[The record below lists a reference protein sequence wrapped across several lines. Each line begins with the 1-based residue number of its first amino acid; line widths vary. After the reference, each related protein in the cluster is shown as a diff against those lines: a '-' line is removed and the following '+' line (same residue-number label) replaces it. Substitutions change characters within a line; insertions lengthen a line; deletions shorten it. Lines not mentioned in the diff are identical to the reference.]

1 MQCEQVCQTCGVKK
15 KGVASRQELQMHTEW
30 QEQEGTT
37 TGGEEEDLLKIRREI
52 IRRNKKKLTLDI
64 TRQEAK
70 RKARSEETKQKHE
83 QG

>member
-1 MQCEQVCQTCGVKK
+1 MY
-15 KGVASRQELQMHTEW
+15 TEW

-37 TGGEEEDLLKIRREI
+37 TGGTEEDLLKIRREI